1 MKKSGIQTHR
11 VAAVRVKAVAGSS
24 GLALSLGWVC
34 SGVGAGKGGGPS
46 RGDCETGRVS
56 VSLRGSS
63 GGGSSGMGLSGRQ
76 SGKGMGVSV
85 GPQEAAL
92 PPSPQTGSWGP
103 LPHPQTWEH
112 QALSAP
118 AGDFESVLGGGGVT
132 TDARKGERVRSKGR
146 RSKMGKGIIG
156 LSGGHQVSWGRERSE
171 GQWVWDKLG
180 LLEGQWVGLQGWRPG
195 VRCERPRRV

>member
-1 MKKSGIQTHR
+1 MHR

-46 RGDCETGRVS
+46 RGDCEIRRVS

-76 SGKGMGVSV
+76 PGKGMGVSV

-103 LPHPQTWEH
+103 PSTPPDLGTPGLVCACWG
-112 QALSAP
+112 LRKCVGGRG
-118 AGDFESVLGGGGVT
+118 GDYRCQE
-132 TDARKGERVRSKGR
+132 
-146 RSKMGKGIIG
+146 
-156 LSGGHQVSWGRERSE
+156 GREGE
-171 GQWVWDKLG
+171 V
-180 LLEGQWVGLQGWRPG
+180 QGEE
-195 VRCERPRRV
+195 V